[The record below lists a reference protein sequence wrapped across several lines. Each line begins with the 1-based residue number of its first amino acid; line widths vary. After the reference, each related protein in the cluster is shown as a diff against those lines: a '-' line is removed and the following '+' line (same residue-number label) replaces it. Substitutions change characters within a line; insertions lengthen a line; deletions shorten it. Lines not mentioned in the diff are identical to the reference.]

1 MRRLLKRLILLLCF
15 ACNTGSQIRSFILSS
30 NQAVQIDRYPYY
42 FRLMSEDE
50 IKKKGITH
58 LIKDG
63 EKHRFLL
70 HLELETKLGIS
81 LPQPIKYNY
90 TGYDSINQRIII
102 RYYASNPQSRIIAG
116 WQAQL
121 VYQLPSLALEKIY
134 ISEVPLE

>member
-1 MRRLLKRLILLLCF
+1 MHRLLKRLILLLCF
-15 ACNTGSQIRSFILSS
+15 ACNTGSQIRSLILSS

-50 IKKKGITH
+50 IKKREITR

-70 HLELETKLGIS
+70 QHELETKLGIS

-90 TGYDSINQRIII
+90 TGYDSINQHIII
-102 RYYASNPQSRIIAG
+102 RYYASNPQSRIIVG

-121 VYQLPSLALEKIY
+121 VYQLPSLVLEKIY
-134 ISEVPLE
+134 VSEVPLE

>member
-1 MRRLLKRLILLLCF
+1 MCRLFKRLILLLCF

-63 EKHRFLL
+63 EKNRF
-70 HLELETKLGIS
+70 HLQHALETKLGIS
-81 LPQPIKYNY
+81 LPQSIKYNY
-90 TGYDSINQRIII
+90 TGYDSVNQRIII
-102 RYYASNPQSRIIAG
+102 RYYASHPQPHIIAG

-121 VYQLPSLALEKIY
+121 VYQFPSLVLEKIY